1 MLHNRRK
8 NPIEDCWAWIK
19 GQLENCTAT
28 SIPQLKVE
36 IMQLW
41 TLKMDDCQYLRN
53 LIESMP
59 RRLQVVLESSGNA
72 TKYWPKGPICD
83 FCFFRSKI

>member
-1 MLHNRRK
+1 M
-8 NPIEDCWAWIK
+8 K

-36 IMQLW
+36 IMRLW

-53 LIESMP
+53 LVESMP
-59 RRLQVVLESSGNA
+59 RRLQAVLESGGNA
-72 TKYWPKGPICD
+72 TKY
-83 FCFFRSKI
+83 